1 MTAVSERASWMS
13 TLAQSQQSELEQLW
27 HSTKIEAS
35 YQMVRQPEIGLAQVR
50 ARMGGSG
57 REFNMGDATIT
68 RAVVK
73 LDSGEMGYSY
83 LRGRNK
89 AQAEL
94 AAVIDGLLQ
103 TQSHHEQLMRMVVEP
118 LAAMKQEQQQLRAI
132 EVATSKVDFFT
143 MVRGED

>member
-1 MTAVSERASWMS
+1 
-13 TLAQSQQSELEQLW
+13 
-27 HSTKIEAS
+27 
-35 YQMVRQPEIGLAQVR
+35 
-50 ARMGGSG
+50 
-57 REFNMGDATIT
+57 MGDATIT

-103 TQSHHEQLMRMVVEP
+103 TQSHHEPLMRMVIEP
-118 LAAMKQEQQQLRAI
+118 LAAMKQEQQQLRAK

-143 MVRGED
+143 MVRGDD